1 MGMYFAD
8 RANQPEKI
16 FLPEVWKY
24 RMKCATLAFITIGI
38 SKSVPFLGSVS
49 GEELKEKS
57 SLDSSLTGREPSHGK
72 SCPTADPPG
81 ALSSCRGSVT
91 VSWEN
96 NASSSDG
103 VKREG
108 FSCSLDKALS
118 WEL

>member
-8 RANQPEKI
+8 RSSQPEKI

-24 RMKCATLAFITIGI
+24 RRKCSTLAFITIGI
-38 SKSVPFLGSVS
+38 SKSVPFLGPVS
-49 GEELKEKS
+49 EGASKEKS

-72 SCPTADPPG
+72 SCPTADHPG
-81 ALSSCRGSVT
+81 ALSSSRGSVT
-91 VSWEN
+91 RSWEN
-96 NASSSDG
+96 NASSSEG

-108 FSCSLDKALS
+108 FSCSSDKALS